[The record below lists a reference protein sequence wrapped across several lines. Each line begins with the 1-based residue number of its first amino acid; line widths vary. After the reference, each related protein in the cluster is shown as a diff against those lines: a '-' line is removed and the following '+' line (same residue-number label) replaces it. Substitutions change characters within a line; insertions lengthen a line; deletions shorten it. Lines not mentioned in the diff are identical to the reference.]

1 MLPTIRLLTALFG
14 LKVRQITFTMASLEE
29 SKRLML
35 RICSLPTNRE
45 ELKKIGFQDK
55 DIEEYNEFMSKFD
68 PETNKIV
75 KRMKELIDYKSKF

>member
-29 SKRLML
+29 SKR
-35 RICSLPTNRE
+35 
-45 ELKKIGFQDK
+45 IGFQDK

>member
-1 MLPTIRLLTALFG
+1 
-14 LKVRQITFTMASLEE
+14 
-29 SKRLML
+29 ML